1 MDKKEILH
9 NMRIKRDELHQIIM
23 ESVKSVLGKQER
35 KGFAPYI
42 ETYGSMTTNT
52 SAPIPLNETN
62 AKRLLK
68 RHSDNGYALLS
79 ACRGG
84 DDFGITEPTPD
95 NIRKVNEINNK
106 RTLELLKDIQEAGFT
121 YTKGFG
127 GYIENKGKENEVA
140 VFEKSFIVY
149 AEKRDGVSYPEEL
162 YQFAIYVFR
171 KYNQESVCVKLP
183 DTNPIYYKQ
192 DESIDYEFKNG
203 VSFNDATQTYFTD
216 LYRINNVWREGSKAT
231 RFSLLEC
238 YIAPSPQG
246 YSEGHSRYMHGERFL
261 SKQV

>member
-1 MDKKEILH
+1 MLARRLAVHEAMRLH
-9 NMRIKRDELHQIIM
+9 YGRIASENQGNPGTMKNRMGGEMERWRLAFGGAKTVDQFRHLLCDFFSRGGSNAVLRDRWHGLLGCLE
-23 ESVKSVLGKQER
+23 ESRWQLTR
-35 KGFAPYI
+35 D
-42 ETYGSMTTNT
+42 
-52 SAPIPLNETN
+52 L
-62 AKRLLK
+62 
-68 RHSDNGYALLS
+68 ALLALVS
-79 ACRGG
+79 
-84 DDFGITEPTPD
+84 
-95 NIRKVNEINNK
+95 
-106 RTLELLKDIQEAGFT
+106 
-121 YTKGFG
+121 Y
-127 GYIENKGKENEVA
+127 KGKENEVA

-162 YQFAIYVFR
+162 YQFAIDVCR
-171 KYNQESVCVKLP
+171 KYNQDSVCVKLP